1 MTWFGPQSCRPFS
14 KSDEDVPQPG
24 SLEEKLI
31 DPLLALITLAAV
43 AASFAVSASA
53 GLGGSLI
60 LVPTLALVLGTKEGV
75 ALAALLLAGN
85 NVVKVFAYRRTLPF
99 RKAAVVIALVVLGA
113 AIGARLLVSSPEEV
127 VTVAIIVSFVLA
139 LIAERMGLGKIR
151 TTGGPLLAFGAGATS
166 GFSGTSGPLKGMAI
180 RQLDLDRGHF
190 VGAASLASLFGD
202 ATKAAIFAEAQLL
215 DGSALMIAV
224 AAVPLMV
231 IATYSGRRINHS
243 IGETGYSALFWT
255 VMAGYTVRLIVA

>member
-1 MTWFGPQSCRPFS
+1 M
-14 KSDEDVPQPG
+14 
-24 SLEEKLI
+24 L
-31 DPLLALITLAAV
+31 TLAAV

-85 NVVKVFAYRRTLPF
+85 NVVKVLAYRRTLPF
-99 RKAAVVIALVVLGA
+99 RKAALVIALVVIGA
-113 AIGARLLVSSPEEV
+113 GIGARLLVSSPEEL

-139 LIAERMGLGKIR
+139 LIAERFGLAKVR
-151 TTGGPLLAFGAGATS
+151 TTGGPLLALGAGATS

-215 DGSALMIAV
+215 DGSALLV
-224 AAVPLMV
+224 AALAVPLMV
-231 IATYSGRRINHS
+231 IATFGGRRINHA